1 MAEPVVGIVMGSESD
16 AEVMRGAA
24 DVLKNF
30 DVPYEVTV
38 SSAHRTLDRTLEYA
52 RSAGKRG
59 LKLIIAG
66 AGGAAHLPG
75 VLAAATPLPVIGV
88 PIDSSPLKGI
98 DALLSIAQMPSG
110 VPVATMSVG
119 TAGAKNAA
127 YFALR
132 VLAAHDSDLKTKL
145 EADQART
152 AGEVEAADKRVK
164 KSSG

>member
-1 MAEPVVGIVMGSESD
+1 MSEPVVGIVMGSESD
-16 AEVMRGAA
+16 EEVMRGAA
-24 DVLKNF
+24 EVLKNF

-52 RSAGKRG
+52 RSAVKRG

-110 VPVATMSVG
+110 VPVATMAVG

-132 VLAAHDSDLKTKL
+132 ILAAHDSDLKTKL
-145 EADQART
+145 DADQARK
-152 AGEVEAADKRVK
+152 AGEVEAADNRVK
-164 KSSG
+164 RSSG